1 MNLFQSYLL
10 KYAYDGCM
18 TVEDMDAEAMLQSK
32 LESMLSDMDKPELEH
47 AAPVANKIVEITI
60 TKTSADPKTTSKLT
74 KSLIS
79 YGLKAAPK
87 LMPMFDPKELSD
99 VEIDMDIPDYLNDT
113 ENSAPKP
120 IKEDSP
126 EFLNDDKAPYHTST
140 SELFNPKAN
149 DTAFA

>member
-1 MNLFQSYLL
+1 
-10 KYAYDGCM
+10 M

-60 TKTSADPKTTSKLT
+60 TKTSADPKITSKLT

-79 YGLKAAPK
+79 YGLKAAPN
-87 LMPMFDPKELSD
+87 LMPMFDPKELLD
-99 VEIDMDIPDYLNDT
+99 VEIDMDMPNYLSDT

-120 IKEDSP
+120 IKEDLL
-126 EFLNDDKAPYHTST
+126 EFLNDYKAPYHTST
-140 SELFNPKAN
+140 SELFKPKVN
-149 DTAFA
+149 DTAFT